1 MRFSRFAAGW
11 RVGADFFER
20 RKAVVSGAAPPL
32 GLVDAASELAGRTVD
47 AARIHPAARRFLERT
62 GELELVVHSRWSGWA
77 WPLWRVARPIFGAV
91 GQLVLPLRQA
101 TIRTRLFA
109 LDAAADG
116 RPGARGVV
124 REYADTGRPMQ
135 TMAYAVHAAADGP
148 YMSTALPLP
157 LGNLTGQLR
166 LEAIDEDP
174 DGRLAVRLTSDAPSG
189 GVWFVT
195 SLVALRLPL
204 RETLSLWGAD
214 MECAPADLDPGV
226 VRGTV
231 LVGRHEQRLF
241 GALAATHDYWFY
253 PRLSKSEA

>member
-1 MRFSRFAAGW
+1 
-11 RVGADFFER
+11 
-20 RKAVVSGAAPPL
+20 VSGVRVPL
-32 GLVDAASELAGRTVD
+32 GLVDDASELAGSGVD
-47 AARIHPAARRFLERT
+47 AARIHPAVRRFLERT

-77 WPLWRVARPIFGAV
+77 WPLWRIARPIFGAV

-101 TIRTRLFA
+101 TIRTRLLA
-109 LDAAADG
+109 LDAARDG

-135 TMAYAVHAAADGP
+135 IMAYAVHAAPDGP

-166 LEAIDEDP
+166 LEAHAEDRE
-174 DGRLAVRLTSDAPSG
+174 GRLAVRLTTSAPAG
-189 GVWFVT
+189 GIWFVT
-195 SLVALRLPL
+195 RLVALRLPL
-204 RETLSLWGAD
+204 GETLSLWGAD
-214 MECAPADLDPGV
+214 TGCAPPDLEPAV
-226 VRGTV
+226 VPGTV

-253 PRLSKSEA
+253 PRSS